1 MELQGDRETVVFKSL
16 PCAKN
21 DSLNLEVIHQSQSN
35 EALSPVLVQS
45 VGYFPAIG
53 SGWILNAWR
62 KASARTA
69 VEEAVPIRG
78 SFFVC
83 WTWPRETLAGVARQ
97 QVCCYLG
104 RSCFN

>member
-53 SGWILNAWR
+53 SGWILSQR
-62 KASARTA
+62 L
-69 VEEAVPIRG
+69 EEGFRSNRG
-78 SFFVC
+78 
-83 WTWPRETLAGVARQ
+83 
-97 QVCCYLG
+97 G
-104 RSCFN
+104 RSRAGN